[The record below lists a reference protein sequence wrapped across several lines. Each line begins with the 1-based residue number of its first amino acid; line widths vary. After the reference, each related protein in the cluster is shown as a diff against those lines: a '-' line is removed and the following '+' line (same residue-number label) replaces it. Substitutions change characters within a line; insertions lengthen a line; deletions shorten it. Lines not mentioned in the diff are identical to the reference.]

1 MIYNIKLR
9 QLALASALLASVAAN
24 AQQISSVHGT
34 VSDDLGVLMGA
45 TVCEI
50 DKSGRIINST
60 VTDMNGNF
68 MMPVKDARNKIR
80 FSYVGLKTKSVTID
94 KNTYDVV
101 LESATQLNEV
111 VVTKKRSANGNN
123 LAIPEREISYA
134 KQAVDM
140 KNIEGLGITS
150 IDEALQG
157 QIAGLDI
164 VGNSGDLGAGS
175 TLRLRG
181 SSSLSSL
188 TDSNPLI
195 VVDGNVRSVDMST
208 FDLAGANDEKFAE
221 LLNINPEDIAA
232 INVLK
237 DAAATAVYGSQ
248 GGSGVIEITTKRGKM
263 GKPRVSYSMKL
274 TTTHQPEGYA
284 LLNGNDYTMLL
295 KESYFNPSQSDN
307 TSQSINE
314 INYKHDFSE
323 YEQYNNNTDW
333 RDEVTQWGLR
343 QNHYISVA
351 GGGEKASF
359 RIGGGFDNE
368 TGTIIQ
374 QKLNRFSTR
383 VALDYNISERIRVS
397 TNFTLTYT
405 KNHLSSDDLLAI
417 AMKKMPNMSVYVQ
430 DPVTGENTNRYYQM
444 LQSASSCF
452 DGNQKSYVN
461 PVASANLAKKTRRTY
476 DLAPEL
482 VINYHLLGMDEEHT
496 QLNWRGSVYMSVFN
510 QYDDSFYPSE
520 LKTNVWQDG
529 VNTASSASSK
539 SVGFNTKHTLT
550 FIPHFENQDHALQ
563 MMARMELNTGSA
575 SGQSSGGKGLAGSGI
590 ESPDA
595 SGINTGLSSY
605 YSEWRSLYFT
615 YSAHYAYK
623 SRYMFDFSLRADGT
637 TKFGPNNRWGY
648 FPAVSLRW
656 NLGDEPFM
664 EWARE
669 KVGLKMLSIR
679 PSWGRVGNQ
688 PNQNYLYVSKYGAG
702 ANYIDM
708 SSMLVQNIR
717 LTDLQWQINNSYNIG
732 VDLGLYDKFNI
743 TFEMY
748 RSTTSNMLLSNY
760 RIPSNTGFTTLP
772 YKNGGKM
779 RNTGWEFH
787 ASTNKLIT
795 KGKFTADFNVNF
807 GNNHNEILEM
817 DEYVLNSL
825 NSTFSYAN
833 GEVLQRVQLYNPFGA
848 IYGFRSKGVYQYNY
862 ETFKALSPEERS
874 AFLAEGKTAP
884 VVINKEGEVVL
895 DAKGD
900 PVRMHYNYTNDGTG
914 KNYAFTGGDAIYE
927 DINNDG
933 NIDALDIVYLG
944 SSLPKLTGGF
954 GITLSYGRWR
964 LNSQFSYRIGNKIIN
979 MARLNAEAMTGNNNQ
994 SQAVNFR
1001 WRKEGDVTL
1010 IPRAMYGSTSN
1021 YNTLVSDRFVEDGTY
1036 LRCSYIQLSYSLNK
1050 KQLKP
1055 IGLNNIAFYCS
1066 ANNPFIITK
1075 YSGVDPDVSQSGY
1088 GPAVD
1093 NSKTPRSRSF
1103 PLGVTVDF

>member
-1 MIYNIKLR
+1 MKIRVIVL
-9 QLALASALLASVAAN
+9 LTALLASMEAS
-24 AQQISSVHGT
+24 AQIASVHGT
-34 VSDDLGVLMGA
+34 VSDDMGALLGA
-45 TVCEI
+45 TVCEV
-50 DKSGRIINST
+50 DKNGRIINSAT
-60 VTDMNGNF
+60 TDMNGNF
-68 MMPVKDARNKIR
+68 IMQIKDPKNKIR
-80 FSYVGLKTKSVTID
+80 FSYVGMKTKSFAID
-94 KNTYDVV
+94 KTTFEVMM
-101 LESATQLNEV
+101 ESATTLNEV
-111 VVTKKRSANGNN
+111 TITKKRSANGNN
-123 LAIPEREISYA
+123 LAVPEREISYA
-134 KQAVDM
+134 KQTVDM
-140 KNIEGLGITS
+140 KNLQGLGITS
-150 IDEALQG
+150 IDDALQG

-181 SSSLSSL
+181 ASSLSTL

-195 VVDGNVRSVDMST
+195 VVDGNVRSVDMSS
-208 FDLAGANDEKFAE
+208 FDLTGANDEKFAE

-263 GKPRVSYSMKL
+263 GKPRVSYSAKL
-274 TTTHQPEGYA
+274 TSTHQPQGYA

-295 KESYFNPSQSDN
+295 KESYFNPTQSDN
-307 TSQSINE
+307 ISQSINE

-333 RDEVTQWGLR
+333 RKEVTQWGLR
-343 QNHYISVA
+343 QNHYLSVT
-351 GGGEKASF
+351 GGGNKASF
-359 RIGGGFDNE
+359 RIGGGFDHE
-368 TGTIIQ
+368 TGTIIK

-383 VALDYNISERIRVS
+383 VALDYFISERIKVS

-405 KNHLSSDDLLAI
+405 KNNMSSDDLLAI

-430 DPVTGENTNRYYQM
+430 DPVTGADTDRYYQM
-444 LQSASSCF
+444 LQSASSVF

-461 PVASANLAKKTRRTY
+461 PVASANLARKDRRTY

-482 VINYHLLGMDEEHT
+482 VINYHLLGMDDQHT

-510 QYDDSFYPSE
+510 QYDSSFYPSE
-520 LKTNVWQDG
+520 LKTTTWQDG
-529 VNTASSASSK
+529 VNTASKASSK
-539 SVGFNTKHTLT
+539 SVAFNTKQMLT
-550 FIPHFENQDHALQ
+550 FIPYFANEDHSLQ
-563 MMARMELNTGSA
+563 MMARMEMNTGSA
-575 SGQSSGGKGLAGSGI
+575 SGQSSGSKGLPGSGI
-590 ESPDA
+590 EDPDA
-595 SGINTGLSSY
+595 GGINTGLSSY

-623 SRYMFDFSLRADGT
+623 SRYMIDFSIRADGT

-664 EWARE
+664 KWARE

-679 PSWGRVGNQ
+679 PAWGRVGTQ
-688 PNQNYLYVSKYGAG
+688 PSQDYLYVSKYGTG
-702 ANYIDM
+702 NNYIDM
-708 SSMLVQNIR
+708 PSMLVQNIR
-717 LTDLQWQINNSYNIG
+717 LTNLQWQVNDSYNLGI
-732 VDLGLYDKFNI
+732 DLGLYDRFNI
-743 TFEMY
+743 TFEVY
-748 RSTTSNMLLSNY
+748 RTTTSNMLLSNY
-760 RIPSNTGFTTLP
+760 RIPSNTGFTSIP
-772 YKNGGKM
+772 YKNGGKT

-787 ASTNKLIT
+787 ASTNRLI
-795 KGKFTADFNVNF
+795 KAGDKFFADINVNF
-807 GNNHNEILEM
+807 GNNRNEILEM

-825 NSTFSYAN
+825 NSTFGYSN
-833 GEVLQRVQLYNPFGA
+833 GEILQRVQLHNPFGA

-862 ETFKALSPEERS
+862 ETFKALTPEQRT

-884 VVINKEGEVVL
+884 VAISKEGNVVL
-895 DAKGD
+895 DSKGD
-900 PVRMHYNYTNDGTG
+900 PVRMHYNYSNSGTG
-914 KNYAFTGGDAIYE
+914 RNYAFTGGDAIYE

-954 GITLSYGRWR
+954 GLTLNYGRWR

-979 MARLNAEAMTGNNNQ
+979 MARLRAEAMTGNDNQ
-994 SQAVNFR
+994 SQAVNYR
-1001 WRKEGDVTL
+1001 WRKEGDITS

-1021 YNTLVSDRFVEDGTY
+1021 YNTLISDRFVEDGTY
-1036 LRCSYIQLSYSLNK
+1036 VRCSYIQLSYSLDK
-1050 KQLKP
+1050 KMLKP
-1055 IGLNNIAFYCS
+1055 IGLNNMAFYCS
-1066 ANNPFIITK
+1066 VNNPFVITK
-1075 YSGVDPDVSQSGY
+1075 YSGVDPDISQSGY

-1103 PLGVTVDF
+1103 TLGLTVDF

>member
-1 MIYNIKLR
+1 MHIYFKKLR
-9 QLALASALLASVAAN
+9 RLALLPALLISMEAN
-24 AQQISSVHGT
+24 AQINSVHGT
-34 VSDDLGVLMGA
+34 VSDDMGVLLGA

-50 DKSGRIINST
+50 DKNGRIINSA
-60 VTDMNGNF
+60 VTDLNGNF
-68 MMPVKDARNKIR
+68 IMTVKDPKNKIR
-80 FSYVGLKTKSVTID
+80 FSYVGMKTQNLAID
-94 KNTYDVV
+94 KTTYDIVM
-101 LESATQLNEV
+101 ESATTLQEV
-111 VVTKKRSANGNN
+111 VITKKRTTQGNN

-140 KNIEGLGITS
+140 KNLEGLGFNS

-164 VGNSGDLGAGS
+164 IGNSGDLGAGS

-195 VVDGNVRSVDMST
+195 VVDGNVRSVDMSS

-333 RDEVTQWGLR
+333 RKEVTQWGLR
-343 QNHYISVA
+343 QNHYLSVA
-351 GGGEKASF
+351 GGGKKASF
-359 RIGGGFDNE
+359 RIGGGFDHE
-368 TGTIIQ
+368 TGTIIK

-383 VALDYNISERIRVS
+383 VALDYYISERIRVS
-397 TNFTLTYT
+397 TNFNLTYT
-405 KNHLSSDDLLAI
+405 KNNLSSDDLLAI

-430 DPVTGENTNRYYQM
+430 DPVTGANTNRYYQM
-444 LQSASSCF
+444 LQSASSIF

-482 VINYHLLGMDEEHT
+482 VINYHLLGLDDEHT

-520 LKTNVWQDG
+520 LRTNVWQDG
-529 VNTASSASSK
+529 VNTASKASSK
-539 SVGFNTKHTLT
+539 SVAFNTKHTLT
-550 FIPHFENQDHALQ
+550 FIPYLKNKDHALQ
-563 MMARMELNTGSA
+563 MMGRMELNTGSS
-575 SGQSSGGKGLAGSGI
+575 SGQSSGSKGLPGSGI
-590 ESPDA
+590 EDPDA
-595 SGINTGLSSY
+595 GGINTGLSSY

-623 SRYMFDFSLRADGT
+623 SRYMVDFSLRADGT
-637 TKFGPNNRWGY
+637 TKFGPNNRWGF

-656 NLGDEPFM
+656 NIGDEPFM
-664 EWARE
+664 KWARE
-669 KVGLKMLSIR
+669 KMGLKMLSIR

-688 PNQNYLYVSKYGAG
+688 PNQDYLYVSKYGTG
-702 ANYIDM
+702 NKYIDM

-717 LTDLQWQINNSYNIG
+717 LTNLQWQINNSYNLGI
-732 VDLGLYDKFNI
+732 DLGLYDKFNI
-743 TFEMY
+743 TFEVY

-760 RIPSNTGFTTLP
+760 RIPSNTGFTTIP

-787 ASTNKLIT
+787 ASTNRLIQ
-795 KGKFTADFNVNF
+795 KGKFFADINVNF
-807 GNNHNEILEM
+807 GNNRNEILEM

-833 GEVLQRVQLYNPFGA
+833 AEILQRVQLYNPFGA

-862 ETFKALSPEERS
+862 DTFKALTPEERTK
-874 AFLAEGKTAP
+874 FLAEGKTAP
-884 VVINKEGEVVL
+884 VALNKEGQVVL
-895 DAKGD
+895 DSKGD

-914 KNYAFTGGDAIYE
+914 KNYEFTGGDAIYE
-927 DINNDG
+927 DINHDG

-954 GITLSYGRWR
+954 GLTLNYGRWR

-979 MARLNAEAMTGNNNQ
+979 LARLNAESMTGNDNQ
-994 SQAVNFR
+994 SQAVNYR
-1001 WRKEGDVTL
+1001 WRKEGDVTS
-1010 IPRAMYGSTSN
+1010 IPRAMFGSTSN
-1021 YNTLVSDRFVEDGTY
+1021 YNTLISDRFVEDGTY
-1036 LRCSYIQLSYSLNK
+1036 LRCSYIQLSYSLDK
-1050 KQLKP
+1050 KKLKNL
-1055 IGLNNIAFYCS
+1055 GLNNIAFYCS
-1066 ANNPFIITK
+1066 ANNPFILTK

-1103 PLGVTVDF
+1103 TLGITVDF